1 MSEKTAISYEEASRP
16 IMELARWTLET
27 DPAWNEPRIAAQI
40 KLLILDALGVA
51 IAARDA
57 ESSVRVGELID
68 ELGGNP
74 RCTVIGRKD
83 KTSLLSAIL
92 MNGTQVRALDF
103 NDVQYFIKEGK
114 LSVAGHCS
122 DNMPVVLA
130 CAEYLDAA
138 GSRTME
144 AIAMAYEMFGR
155 LRTLM
160 PFVSP
165 WDGTSVSGLI
175 AAAIYGR
182 LAGFDLVTQA
192 NALAMGAMRCSTPSI
207 VRWGKLSEVKN
218 LANALI
224 AQSAVQTAM
233 LAERGV
239 TGPLEVLNDRGG
251 LHQVF
256 DPTLDF
262 ERLWAPVSE
271 PPFIMTSNIKPYA
284 CIGTAQ
290 AAVEAALNLH
300 TRIKDRLGEITRI
313 VVTMA
318 DLPMIRKQQA
328 EIHRQYPRSR
338 EAADHSFT
346 FLPAVAMVEGALG
359 DHQYRDRRWEHE
371 DIVRLIE
378 LTQMEV
384 SEDLARRAPGAMPAR
399 IAVTLADGTVLTE
412 ECLFDSGHSFP
423 DRGLSPDAVI
433 SKFTTI
439 TAPFISQDRSQRIRA
454 AVENFETTEI
464 ASLMALL
471 Q

>member
-1 MSEKTAISYEEASRP
+1 MSQQTGISYEEASRP
-16 IMELARWTLET
+16 ILELARWTLET
-27 DPAWNEPRIAAQI
+27 DPVWTEPRVTEQI

-57 ESSVRVGELID
+57 ESSVMVGELID

-74 RCTVIGRKD
+74 HCTIIGHQK

-122 DNMPVVLA
+122 DNMPVILA
-130 CAEYLDAA
+130 CAEYL
-138 GSRTME
+138 GVSGPKVME
-144 AIAMAYEMFGR
+144 TIAMAYELFGR
-155 LRTLM
+155 LRNLM

-175 AAAIYGR
+175 SAAVYGR
-182 LAGFDLVTQA
+182 LAGFDVVTQA
-192 NALAMGAMRCSTPSI
+192 NAIAMGAMRCSTPSI

-224 AQSAVQTAM
+224 AQSGVQTAM
-233 LAERGV
+233 LAGRGV

-256 DPTLDF
+256 DPKLDL
-262 ERLWAPVSE
+262 EQLWAPVSE

-290 AAVEAALNLH
+290 AAVEAALKLH
-300 TRIKDRLGEITRI
+300 PLLAGRADEISRI

-346 FLPAVAMVEGALG
+346 FLPAVALLEGAMG
-359 DHQYRDRRWEHE
+359 DHQYRDRRWEHA
-371 DIVRLIE
+371 DVVRLIE
-378 LTQMEV
+378 LTEMEV
-384 SEDLARRAPGAMPAR
+384 TEDLAVRGTGAMPAR
-399 IAVTLADGTVLTE
+399 ITVTLTDGTVLTE

-423 DRGLSPDAVI
+423 REGLNAEAVTG
-433 SKFTTI
+433 KFAAI
-439 TAPFISQDRSQRIRA
+439 TAPFLTEDRAQQIRA
-454 AVENFETTEI
+454 AVFAFETTDI
-464 ASLMALL
+464 ADLMALL
-471 Q
+471 